1 MTTPLSPPAAPPP
14 SPDAW
19 ARVYVR
25 DQVTRYHRRGAGRPV
40 LLLADAA
47 GAGGAP
53 WPALDDAL
61 AARFRTIRPELPAKS
76 SAAAPPPFADWL
88 RDFLDGIG
96 VEAAAVVAAGR
107 HGAAALDFSGSDA
120 DRVERVLVVADAAPP
135 ELAGALAAALADAP
149 AAVPVL
155 VVAGRDGRALAA
167 ALAFLGGGA

>member
-1 MTTPLSPPAAPPP
+1 
-14 SPDAW
+14 
-19 ARVYVR
+19 VYVR

-61 AARFRTIRPELPAKS
+61 AARFRTIRPELPA
-76 SAAAPPPFADWL
+76 APAPFADWL

-135 ELAGALAAALADAP
+135 EHAAALAAALAAAP

-155 VVAGRDGRALAA
+155 VVAGRDESALAA
-167 ALAFLGGGA
+167 ALAFLGGGGPAA

>member
-1 MTTPLSPPAAPPP
+1 
-14 SPDAW
+14 
-19 ARVYVR
+19 VYVR